1 MKKVLITGS
10 AGYIGTRLC
19 EVLAKAGHE
28 VIAID
33 NLYYDQWH
41 LVSKVMSHAN
51 IQFHKLDVSNGIPYS
66 LLDSADIIFPLAA
79 LVGAPLC
86 AKEPVLSENINVYQI
101 SHLVENVSPHQL
113 IIYPNSN
120 SGLGQVDG
128 IADENTPRNSVS
140 LYGKQKDKAE
150 DIVMQHPN
158 SIVFRLATL
167 FGVSWRTR
175 VDLLVNSMVNEGM
188 KDGEIVVF
196 DPQYKRNF
204 IHINDVVSAFIFAM
218 SYQDIMKGQAYNLGN
233 DECNMTKG
241 ELADKIGE
249 YLLVPVSVG
258 TGKDPDSRDYL
269 VSSAKL
275 MNLGYKPVV
284 NLDAG
289 IRELFNFYKFLPCT
303 HLRKEILRANRNY

>member
-1 MKKVLITGS
+1 MKILVTGA

-19 EVLAKAGHE
+19 EVLAHSGYE
-28 VIAID
+28 VIAVD

-41 LVSKVMSHAN
+41 LVSKVMSHPN

-86 AKEPVLSENINVYQI
+86 AKEPTLSENINVYQI
-101 SHLVENVSPHQL
+101 SHLVENVSPNQL

-150 DIVMQHPN
+150 DIVMQHSN

-218 SYQDIMKGQAYNLGN
+218 NYQSIMKGQAYNLGN

-249 YLLVPVSVG
+249 YLSVPVSVG

-275 MNLGYKPVV
+275 MNLGYRPVV

-289 IRELFNFYKFLPCT
+289 IRELFNFYQFLPCT